1 MKKKYIALIL
11 CAVILLTV
19 IAGGF
24 VFIKNGNALH
34 KGRALISKNGDFI
47 FIDERNSP
55 VVMGSADE
63 WKYRGVTDGDR
74 VMLLYGFVLC
84 TYPARADSYFCI
96 KLSDGSIDDI
106 NNDTL
111 EQLSEMG
118 WIDKKY

>member
-55 VVMGSADE
+55 IVMGKADE
-63 WKYRGVTDGDR
+63 RMFSGITDGDR
-74 VMLLYGFVLC
+74 VVCLYGMVEES
-84 TYPARADSYFCI
+84 YPGRAGTNFCI
-96 KLSDGSIDDI
+96 KLSDGSIEDI
-106 NNDTL
+106 NKDTL
-111 EQLSEMG
+111 NQLFELG
-118 WIDKKY
+118 WTDKK